1 MITKD
6 AVGERAAEPGG
17 ASVFERLAAF
27 SYRHRWGAVLLWV
40 VLVAGI
46 TAVSSAVGS
55 GYHNDFSLPGTDS
68 QRART
73 ALERHGAAQA
83 GATVQIVVRSD
94 DADGVRDAAVQRRV
108 EALLG
113 TVAELPGVTGVRSPY
128 EDTAAVSRD
137 GAVGYATVTW
147 AESAENVP
155 KEQVRKLLSTVDR
168 AAGDGLQTAVGGDAV
183 RGAEEGGGG
192 AAEGAGILGALVILV
207 FLFGS
212 LVAASLPVITAV
224 FAVAG
229 SIGLIALA
237 SHLATVADFTPPV
250 MMLVGLGVGIDY
262 ALLVFS
268 RYRGELL
275 AGASPERA
283 TRAALDAAGR
293 TVFFAGC
300 TVIIALMGLVALG
313 LGSLQGVALAV
324 ALTVLVTMAASLTLL
339 PALLGVFGARIA
351 RQVARRV
358 ERRAARGGRDEGAG
372 WRRWAAG
379 VQRRP
384 GAALLVS
391 LVALGA
397 LAAPAAGM
405 RLGFAD
411 AGNDPAASSSRRAYD
426 MLADGFGPG
435 FNGPLVV
442 VVEAGRAGGSASE
455 GAGGSGPAA
464 GAGGDAMAAGAA
476 VRDALDGVPGVTAL
490 AGPFPAAGGDRVP
503 SGGAAAGGD
512 RTPGGGAAAGGP
524 VAAVLVFPSSAP
536 QDEATAELVER
547 LRSDVLPPVERAS
560 GADVLVGGPTAATE
574 DFAATVAER
583 MPLFVA
589 IVVGLSA
596 LLLLAVF
603 RSVLIPVK
611 AALLN
616 LVSIG
621 AALGVI
627 TLVFQHGWFG
637 VEEGPIEAFIPV
649 MIFAIVF
656 GLSMDYEVFLLS
668 RIHEEWRRGL
678 DHQSAV
684 REGLAATGRVITAAA
699 AIMIVVFAAFMLS
712 DDRMLQQFGL
722 GLAVAILLD
731 AVVIR
736 CLIVPAV
743 MQVLGRRAWWLPS
756 WLRRALP
763 EVELERH

>member
-1 MITKD
+1 MTTKD
-6 AVGERAAEPGG
+6 AVEERTAERRRG
-17 ASVFERLAAF
+17 SVFERLAAF

-40 VLVAGI
+40 ALVAGI

-55 GYHNDFSLPGTDS
+55 GYRNDFSLPGTDS
-68 QRART
+68 QQART
-73 ALERHGAAQA
+73 VLERHGAAQS
-83 GATVQIVVRSD
+83 GATVQIVVRD
-94 DADGVRDAAVQRRV
+94 GGADGVRDAAVQRRV

-128 EDTAAVSRD
+128 EDGSAVSRD
-137 GAVGYATVTW
+137 GTVAYAAVTL

-155 KEQVRKLLSTVDR
+155 KERVRKIIDAVDE
-168 AAGDGLQTAVGGDAV
+168 ASGDGLETAVGGDAV

-229 SIGLIALA
+229 SVGLIALA

-339 PALLGVFGARIA
+339 PALLGVFGGRIA
-351 RQVARRV
+351 RQVARRA
-358 ERRAARGGRDEGAG
+358 ERRATRNGRAEGAG

-411 AGNDPAASSSRRAYD
+411 AGNDPAGTSSREAYD

-442 VVEAGRAGGSASE
+442 VAEAGGP
-455 GAGGSGPAA
+455 GGSGSSGDSGGSGV
-464 GAGGDAMAAGAA
+464 GASDGGDGMAAGAA
-476 VRDALDGVPGVTAL
+476 VRDALDGVPGVAAV
-490 AGPFPAAGGDRVP
+490 AGPFPVAGG
-503 SGGAAAGGD
+503 GHA
-512 RTPGGGAAAGGP
+512 PGGGSTVNGGS
-524 VAAVLVFPSSAP
+524 VATVLVFPASAP
-536 QDEATAELVER
+536 QDEATSELVER
-547 LRSDVLPPVERAS
+547 LRSEVLPPVERAS
-560 GADVLVGGPTAATE
+560 GANVLVGGPTAATE
-574 DFAATVAER
+574 DFAATVADR

-596 LLLLAVF
+596 LLLLVVF

-668 RIHEEWRRGL
+668 RIHEEWRRGE
-678 DHQSAV
+678 DHQAAV
-684 REGLAATGRVITAAA
+684 REGLATTGRVITAAA
-699 AIMIVVFAAFMLS
+699 AIMIVVFAAFMMS

-756 WLRRALP
+756 WLRSVLP
-763 EVELERH
+763 KVELERH